1 MIMMLQDSTTRII
14 DRNRN
19 VMYQFDSLSIDD
31 IVIFHRIRMV
41 CCIKWTDKTYLPDTQ
56 LDRSRMDRVIP
67 TK

>member
-19 VMYQFDSLSIDD
+19 VMYQFDSLSINNV
-31 IVIFHRIRMV
+31 VIFHRIRML

-56 LDRSRMDRVIP
+56 LDVH
-67 TK
+67 KNG